1 MFVLFLVF
9 QQFVWKPK
17 PAAPTQA
24 EPATQPVQAPQAA
37 SDSLSVSTAVLP
49 DSLIAAS
56 DQTSLITLSNQVM
69 TVSFSSRGGVVT
81 QVEMKNHKVDKT
93 KPVRLV
99 PEGETIGGL
108 SVFHPATQSDLSGI
122 NFNYKV
128 NADSS
133 GIDFWLGNEASPA
146 VARSYRI
153 DSGYGIGMKVKVNGL
168 GSIHGLGLDFG
179 AGIADSETY
188 TKYKAQ
194 DYKFVY
200 YANNE
205 IKKTTLASLKKKA
218 SGGMVSTFRWAA
230 LRSKYF
236 AIALKENEPYLIS
249 EYKASMNP
257 ATGNPAM
264 TLASKSSSGKMQWEQ
279 DFLLYAG
286 PADYDVLAGY
296 GSQMENVAE
305 RGPGWLRWMANLIAS
320 FLKFLHGIIPNYG
333 VVIIVF
339 SMILSVILTSV
350 QHPLTRKGMEAN
362 LKMQALQP
370 QMDAIRKRYPN
381 DLTTQRAEMAKLQQE
396 HGVNV
401 FGGCIMWV
409 PLLIN
414 MPILISLYSVL
425 RYTLDMRNASFVL
438 WWQDLSLPDKY
449 YVLPIL
455 MGVTM
460 VIQSRFMKPPTPPED
475 QMTEQQKQAQQMGK
489 TMNLIMPVMMFF
501 IFRGLPAGLVL
512 YYTVY
517 SIFSA
522 FQQYHLQKKIRNK
535 ETAKGN
541 R

>member
-1 MFVLFLVF
+1 MFILFLVF

-17 PAAPTQA
+17 PVAQTQ
-24 EPATQPVQAPQAA
+24 QDPQAQQTTPSKA
-37 SDSLSVSTAVLP
+37 SSDSLPKPVIALP
-49 DSLIAAS
+49 DSLIKS
-56 DQTSLITLSNQVM
+56 DVGLATITLSNQVM
-69 TVSFSSRGGVVT
+69 SVSFSNAGAVIT
-81 QVEMKNHKVDKT
+81 QVEMKDHKVDKT
-93 KPVRLV
+93 RPVRLI
-99 PEGETIGGL
+99 PDGENIAGL
-108 SVFHPATQSDLSGI
+108 TVFHPATQSDLSGV
-122 NFNYKV
+122 NFSYRVKS
-128 NADSS
+128 DSS
-133 GIDFWLGNEASPA
+133 GVDFWLGDEANPK
-146 VARSYRI
+146 VLRSYNL
-153 DSGYGIGMKVKVNGL
+153 DPGYGIGMKIKVNDL
-168 GSIHGLGLDFG
+168 GTVNGLGLDFG

-194 DYKFVY
+194 DYKFVF

-205 IKKTTLASLKKKA
+205 IKKITLASLKKKPA
-218 SGGMVSTFRWAA
+218 GGMVSTFRWAA

-236 AIALKENEPYLIS
+236 AITLKENEPYLTT
-249 EYKASMNP
+249 EYQASVNQ

-264 TLASKSSSGKMQWEQ
+264 TLASKSSSGKLLWEQ
-279 DFLLYAG
+279 DYLIYAG
-286 PADYDVLAGY
+286 PADYDLLSAY
-296 GSQMENVAE
+296 NSQMQNVAE
-305 RGPGWLRWMANLIAS
+305 RGPGWLRWLANLIAG
-320 FLKFLHGIIPNYG
+320 FLKFLHGFIPNYG

-339 SMILSVILTSV
+339 SLILSVILTSI

-362 LKMQALQP
+362 LKMQAIQP
-370 QMDAIRKRYPN
+370 QMEAIRKRYPN
-381 DLTTQRAEMAKLQQE
+381 DMAAQRTEMAKLQQE

-409 PLLIN
+409 PLLFN

-460 VIQSRFMKPPTPPED
+460 VIQSRFMKPPTPPAD

-522 FQQYHLQKKIRNK
+522 IQQYHLQKKIRNK
-535 ETAKGN
+535 DIVK
-541 R
+541 